1 MHKNHKM
8 KMLNEEKKDR
18 LSRLNRW
25 FRIGVRWLV
34 IEKHGRE
41 LLSWPELIKSC

>member
-1 MHKNHKM
+1 
-8 KMLNEEKKDR
+8 MLNEEKMDRLIKDR
-18 LSRLNRW
+18 WSRSNSW

-41 LLSWPELIKSC
+41 LFSRPEIINSC